1 MAIPTNTYQT
11 YAQVGIKEDVAD
23 LIFDISPTETPFVT
37 KARKTKA
44 TNTVH
49 K

>member
-23 LIFDISPTETPFVT
+23 LIFDISP
-37 KARKTKA
+37 KL
-44 TNTVH
+44 
-49 K
+49 